1 MYCNFK
7 KSNICEYSLC
17 KYYIT
22 IVKTLNRRKHRKR
35 NIFTVM
41 INLSPHKSGYR
52 RGKLI
57 MSGYKTD
64 NPELIL
70 SIPSYGPEIDGQF
83 RRKVSL
89 CLFMGVV

>member
-1 MYCNFK
+1 
-7 KSNICEYSLC
+7 
-17 KYYIT
+17 
-22 IVKTLNRRKHRKR
+22 
-35 NIFTVM
+35 M

-70 SIPSYGPEIDGQF
+70 SIPSFGPEIDGQF